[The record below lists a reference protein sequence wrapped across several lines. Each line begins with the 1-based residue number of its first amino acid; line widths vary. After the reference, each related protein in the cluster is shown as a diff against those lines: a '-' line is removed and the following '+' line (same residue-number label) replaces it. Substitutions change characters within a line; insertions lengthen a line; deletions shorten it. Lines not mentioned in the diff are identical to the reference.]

1 MISRAALSIGT
12 PGEGGLAAPSS
23 AWAHPKAEWAADF
36 RFHRYLVRRARR
48 RLDDHVSVTRS
59 SSHLIAGLDG
69 TFRSV
74 GVNQIARVEGV
85 GAYIGGQ
92 VTNKANGQM
101 IGAVN
106 GGSLPNGWGYQT
118 NAMTGIAVSCV
129 GLGTERGL
137 PYCDVRFVGTAGAT
151 ARPELTFVTPGQ
163 GPAAASGD
171 KWAASLYGY
180 VLSGSVPG
188 GGMQAE
194 VIGCVGSSRTYRWL
208 GDAIGANFARLT
220 SIPTLAGTG
229 IDNALPGLSFVNSIT
244 SGTAIDFTIRLFAPQ
259 VEKAPFASPPIL
271 GSNSDA
277 TRYAS
282 DVRAADM
289 GWFTAASLAS
299 SGFSLLATLNFAHV
313 GDGATRRIANFSD
326 GTSNNE
332 LRVGI
337 DSSGLTRLTSIV
349 GGAGQVSLPISVAPG
364 VGRYKVAANFVQGA
378 WYLVDSAGNSA
389 SIGTGTAPAS
399 LSEFRIGQDAGGG
412 SFLNDTVE
420 KLQICRPL
428 SVSEAQAWAL
438 AA

>member
-1 MISRAALSIGT
+1 MISRAALSIGM

-23 AWAHPKAEWAADF
+23 VWAHPKAEWAADF

-69 TFRSV
+69 ILRSV
-74 GVNQIARVEGV
+74 GANQIARVEGV

-92 VTNKANGQM
+92 VTN
-101 IGAVN
+101 
-106 GGSLPNGWGYQT
+106 
-118 NAMTGIAVSCV
+118 IAF
-129 GLGTERGL
+129 
-137 PYCDVRFVGTAGAT
+137 P
-151 ARPELTFVTPGQ
+151 
-163 GPAAASGD
+163 SGD
-171 KWAASLYGY
+171 GGPTLGAGFTRTLSYAPAPDGTNSAMRLQW
-180 VLSGSVPG
+180 SGSANTYQNYNQIAEADGTYTVSRWYKPLAVG
-188 GGMQAE
+188 SRLAVILKRSNTAWFVQAD
-194 VIGCVGSSRTYRWL
+194 VDFSSGVVNQSSSVGSSGVTISNIRSGATLFSSGWAVVWL
-208 GDAIGANFARLT
+208 T
-220 SIPTLAGTG
+220 CTLAGTSG
-229 IDNALPGLSFVNSIT
+229 ANNMVAADNARLNQ
-244 SGTAIDFTIRLFAPQ
+244 SGDMLAWGMDL
-259 VEKAPFASPPIL
+259 KASPAFSPL
-271 GSNSDA
+271 VPTTNTSA
-277 TRYAS
+277 VRYAS

-289 GWFTAASLAS
+289 SWFNGASLAT
-299 SGFSLLATLNFAHV
+299 SGFSVLATVNFSHV
-313 GDGATRRIANFSD
+313 GDGVQRRIVNLSD
-326 GTSNNE
+326 GTTNNE
-332 LRVGI
+332 LRLGV
-337 DSSGLTRLTSIV
+337 DSTGLMRLSSIV
-349 GGAGQVSLPISVAPG
+349 SGAGQVSLPISVAPG